1 MPGGMR
7 PAQAEGGEGAHSGGV
22 AADSARG
29 DAAFEE
35 ELMQLN
41 DNCVAGACSIRPPA
55 VNVLE

>member
-1 MPGGMR
+1 MR